1 MDVLNK
7 YSNFKTVN
15 DNAKRLYNKEVFL
28 STRKNKKYM
37 IKNDNNK
44 FVHFGQLLPP
54 YEDFTK
60 HLDKRRQE
68 SYLKRA
74 SKIRGDW
81 KENIYSPNMLSIVLL
96 WT

>member
-1 MDVLNK
+1 MDELKK

-15 DNAKRLYNKEVFL
+15 TNAKRLYGKEVFV

-37 IKNDNNK
+37 IMNDDNK
-44 FVHFGQLLPP
+44 FVHFGQLP

-60 HLDKRRQE
+60 HLDKQRQE

-74 SKIRGDW
+74 SNIRGDW
-81 KENIYSPNMLSIVLL
+81 KENIYSPNMLSILLL
-96 WT
+96 WS

>member
-1 MDVLNK
+1 MNELNK
-7 YSNFKTVN
+7 YSDFKTVN

-37 IKNDNNK
+37 IMNDDK
-44 FVHFGQLLPP
+44 KWIHFGQLG

-60 HLDKRRQE
+60 HLDEQRRE
-68 SYLKRA
+68 LYLKRA
-74 SKIRGDW
+74 SKLKGDW
-81 KENIYSPNMLSIVLL
+81 KTNIYSPNLLSIVLL

>member
-1 MDVLNK
+1 MNELNK

-15 DNAKRLYNKEVFL
+15 DNAKRLYGKEVFV

-37 IKNDNNK
+37 IMNDDK
-44 FVHFGQLLPP
+44 KWIHFGQLG

-60 HLDKRRQE
+60 HLDEQRRE
-68 SYLKRA
+68 LYIKRA
-74 SKIRGDW
+74 SKLKGQW

-96 WT
+96 WTYM

>member
-15 DNAKRLYNKEVFL
+15 DNAKRLYGKEVFL

-37 IKNDNNK
+37 IMNDNNK

>member
-1 MDVLNK
+1 MNELNK
-7 YSNFKTVN
+7 YSDFKTVN

-37 IKNDNNK
+37 IMNDDNHW
-44 FVHFGQLLPP
+44 VHFGQLG

-60 HLDKRRQE
+60 HLDEQRRE
-68 SYLKRA
+68 LYVKRA
-74 SKIRGDW
+74 SKLKGQW

>member
-15 DNAKRLYNKEVFL
+15 DNAKRLYGKEVFL
-28 STRKNKKYM
+28 STRNNKKYM
-37 IKNDNNK
+37 IMNDNNK
-44 FVHFGQLLPP
+44 FVHFGQLP

-60 HLDKRRQE
+60 HLDKQRQE

>member
-15 DNAKRLYNKEVFL
+15 DNAKRLYGKEVFL

-60 HLDKRRQE
+60 HKDKKRQE

-74 SKIRGDW
+74 SNIRGDW